1 MKPIRPLLVLCIC
14 SAALVSSCHRDWRTY
29 QHDSFRTSNQF
40 FGGSL
45 RDASKVG
52 TLHVVWSWHPGLVG
66 DPDVDPQMQVGFS
79 ASPVVADDM
88 VFVGHLNG
96 YMYAITRSGTLAWKF
111 PCPATPRP
119 LAGCPGPAT
128 GPAKPLTS
136 VGGIYNAYYN
146 PSSPG
151 IASTAAV
158 IRRVQGKT
166 AVIFG
171 APDPSSNSGDG
182 RVWAVDEKS
191 GAQIWA
197 SPVVAERTKNEQ
209 ISYDSPLVLGNRVYI
224 GIASYG
230 DNPLVPGK
238 LLSLDLQTGI
248 QVPSFSFFSVKD
260 CAGNSGCGLLVPK
273 EGGSIWSS
281 PAATPKNALVITTGN
296 PCTRGTNPQCNKE
309 PAENHAPS
317 MLQLDAASGV
327 PSWEFHPVPW
337 ANDNDDDWASTP
349 AILNSSCGPVAIS
362 HPKDGFVHAIAV
374 DKTGPQVGQAV
385 RLWTYPDTT
394 FDGGT
399 GNEYTLRP
407 PAVWSEGG
415 NDVAFTIAGGLDI
428 ITNPNGGTHR
438 LYALNV
444 CGGNRVRW
452 WIETETKRP
461 DGTPSAFGAA
471 SVTHGIVYIGDD
483 AGVLHVFADTSIRH
497 SNKFHCEYPPAT
509 VGGIID
515 YELCVL
521 LGWGQTEIPVELATV
536 GLKGGTYTAPALVP
550 GRVYVT
556 TRAGLVYALE
566 P

>member
-1 MKPIRPLLVLCIC
+1 MKPILLLLVLCIC

-45 RDASKVG
+45 RDASKVA

-96 YMYAITRSGTLAWKF
+96 QMYALTKSGTLAWKF

-136 VGGIYNAYYN
+136 VGGQDSAYYN

-171 APDPSSNSGDG
+171 APDPSSDLGDG
-182 RVWAVDEKS
+182 RVWAVDEKN
-191 GAQIWA
+191 GAQIWV
-197 SPVVAERTKNEQ
+197 SDVVAERAENKQ
-209 ISYDSPLVLGNRVYI
+209 IGYDSPLVLGSRVYI

-230 DNPLVPGK
+230 DNPLIPGG
-238 LLSLDLQTGI
+238 LFSLDLQTGKK
-248 QVPSFSFFSVKD
+248 VTGFKFFSSKD
-260 CAGNSGCGLLVPK
+260 AQENPFA
-273 EGGSIWSS
+273 GGSIWSS
-281 PAATPKNALVITTGN
+281 PAATPKNNLVITTGN
-296 PCTRGTNPQCNKE
+296 PCRPTTPPYCGSE

-317 MLQLDAASGV
+317 MLQLDAGSGS
-327 PSWEFHPVPW
+327 PTWEFHPVPW
-337 ANDNDDDWASTP
+337 TNDQDDDWASTP

-374 DKTGPQVGQAV
+374 DKSGPQVGQAI

-394 FDGGT
+394 FDGGA

-407 PAVWSEGG
+407 PAVWSESG
-415 NDVAFTIAGGLDI
+415 NDVAFTIAGGLDV

-452 WIETETKRP
+452 WTETGSSKV
-461 DGTPSAFGAA
+461 AFGAP

-536 GLKGGTYTAPALVP
+536 SLKPPGAIYQTPALVP

-556 TRAGLVYALE
+556 TRAGFVYALE

>member
-1 MKPIRPLLVLCIC
+1 MRPIRWLGLLCIC
-14 SAALVSSCHRDWRTY
+14 SATLVSSCHRDWRTY

-52 TLHVVWSWHPGLVG
+52 ALHVVWSWHPGLVG

-88 VFVGHLNG
+88 VFAGHLNG
-96 YMYAITRSGTLAWKF
+96 HMYALNKSRTLAWKF

-119 LAGCPGPAT
+119 LAGCAGPAT

-136 VGGIYNAYYN
+136 VGGQARAYYN

-158 IRRVQGKT
+158 IQRVQGKT

-171 APDPSSNSGDG
+171 APDPSSDSGNG
-182 RVWAVDEKS
+182 RVWAVDEKT
-191 GAQIWA
+191 GMQIWA
-197 SPVVAERTKNEQ
+197 SPVVAERAKNEQ
-209 ISYDSPLVLGNRVYI
+209 IGYDSPLVLGSRVYI

-230 DNPLVPGK
+230 DTPLIPGK
-238 LLSLDLQTGI
+238 LVSLDLQTGTQI
-248 QVPSFSFFSVKD
+248 PGFSFFSSKSKD
-260 CAGNSGCGLLVPK
+260 SAGNLIPNA
-273 EGGSIWSS
+273 GGSIWSS
-281 PAATPKNALVITTGN
+281 PAATPRNAIVITTGN
-296 PCTRGTNPQCNKE
+296 PCTKYTNPYCSPE
-309 PAENHAPS
+309 PAENNAPS
-317 MLQLDAASGV
+317 MLQLDAATSL
-327 PSWEFHPVPW
+327 PTWEFHPVPW

-349 AILNSSCGPVAIS
+349 AVLNSSCGPVAIS
-362 HPKDGFVHAIAV
+362 HLKDGFVHAIAV

-394 FDGGT
+394 FDGGAQ
-399 GNEYTLRP
+399 NEYTLRP
-407 PAVWSEGG
+407 PAVWSERG
-415 NDVAFTIAGGLDI
+415 NDVAFTIAGGLDVL
-428 ITNPNGGTHR
+428 TNPNGGTHR

-452 WIETETKRP
+452 WTETGSSKV
-461 DGTPSAFGAA
+461 AFGAP

-536 GLKGGTYTAPALVP
+536 SLNGALYQTPALVP

-556 TRAGLVYALE
+556 TRAGFVYALE